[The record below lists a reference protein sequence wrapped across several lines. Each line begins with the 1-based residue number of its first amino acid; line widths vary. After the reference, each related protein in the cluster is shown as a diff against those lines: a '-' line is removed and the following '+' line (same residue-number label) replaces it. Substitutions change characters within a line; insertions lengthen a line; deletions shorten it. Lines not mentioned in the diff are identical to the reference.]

1 MPPKTKDFSAGV
13 YTGLKSC
20 PPHPAVDRAVQTDAC
35 LLPVGPMV
43 ISDDALRAALR
54 ARGLV
59 GIPLEDLERQ
69 IIANIAL
76 HLRLDPTHSMEM
88 LFTMWR
94 VPRAVVE
101 KMWGRWTPSQQ
112 DNDVILYEWLEIERV
127 MNLVNLE
134 PHLQWG
140 MKNAKLHKVSAPK
153 SRPIHHHQLIF
164 SPTNRPPP
172 CTGGEGGRRQDPPSP
187 GARSY
192 RVALQEGPA
201 AAVRR
206 QGAPL
211 LRLRGYD
218 RAAQSAVRVGGGAQ
232 PLCGRGTLCSTPPRC
247 RPRRRP

>member
-1 MPPKTKDFSAGV
+1 MSLRLDRTMPPKTKDFSAGV

-153 SRPIHHHQLIF
+153 SRPIHHH
-164 SPTNRPPP
+164 
-172 CTGGEGGRRQDPPSP
+172 
-187 GARSY
+187 
-192 RVALQEGPA
+192 
-201 AAVRR
+201 
-206 QGAPL
+206 
-211 LRLRGYD
+211 
-218 RAAQSAVRVGGGAQ
+218 
-232 PLCGRGTLCSTPPRC
+232 
-247 RPRRRP
+247 

>member
-94 VPRAVVE
+94 VPRAVVD
-101 KMWGRWTPSQQ
+101 KLWGRWTPSQQ

-134 PHLQWG
+134 PHLKWG

-153 SRPIHHHQLIF
+153 SAPILHAQMIF
-164 SPTNRPPP
+164 SHKPPAPVHRWRRRSSAGPSFSWRPELP
-172 CTGGEGGRRQDPPSP
+172 CGTPRRTSSC
-187 GARSY
+187 G
-192 RVALQEGPA
+192 
-201 AAVRR
+201 
-206 QGAPL
+206 
-211 LRLRGYD
+211 
-218 RAAQSAVRVGGGAQ
+218 SA
-232 PLCGRGTLCSTPPRC
+232 PRC
-247 RPRRRP
+247 TTSPT